1 MSFNLDLEFG
11 NIYEKKIIDLIPN
24 DSYIIKEGYF
34 PYYDVELTKD
44 NVITKYEV
52 KADRYTYKTGN
63 IAIEFKCNGLP
74 SGISKTHAD
83 YYAYFVV
90 KPYNVYNLYIIPTQI
105 IKDKINTEE
114 YKRIIFGGDN
124 KTSQMYIFSL
134 DLFEEYKI
142 NNN

>member
-11 NIYEKKIIDLIPN
+11 NIYEKKLVDIIPN

-34 PYYDVELTKD
+34 PYYDVEITKD
-44 NVITKYEV
+44 NIKTKYEV
-52 KADRYTYKTGN
+52 KADRCAYKTAN

-74 SGISKTHAD
+74 SGISKTQAD
-83 YYAYFVV
+83 YYAYYII
-90 KPYNVYNLYIIPTQI
+90 KPYNLFELYIIPTQI
-105 IKDKINTEE
+105 IKDKINSLE
-114 YKRIIFGGDN
+114 YKRTMFGGDN
-124 KTSQMYIFSL
+124 KSSEMYIFGL